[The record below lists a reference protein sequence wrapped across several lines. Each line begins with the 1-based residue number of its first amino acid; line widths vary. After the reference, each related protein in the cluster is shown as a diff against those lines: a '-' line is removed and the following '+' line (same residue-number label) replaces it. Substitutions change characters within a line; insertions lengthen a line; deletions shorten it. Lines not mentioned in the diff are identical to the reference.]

1 MRYSER
7 GFTLIELA
15 VAVAIIA
22 LIGSAAAATTFQ
34 VIRGSQSGNNRMTA
48 VSQIQNAGY
57 WIGRDVQMAES
68 VDADGLAFP
77 DFIVLNWTERDYDGG
92 DSIYHSA
99 TYFFEDLSDD
109 IGKLKREHWSS
120 AGANE
125 QTLIADYIYYDHDDP
140 DNSSKVSYQ
149 SPLLTL
155 QLTAISGDAAETRE
169 YRMQRRPNL

>member
-48 VSQIQNAGY
+48 VRQVQNAGY

-68 VDADGLAFP
+68 VDADGLSFP
-77 DFIVLNWTERDYDGG
+77 DFIVLNWTERDYSGG
-92 DSIYHSA
+92 DSIYHSVS
-99 TYFFEDLSDD
+99 YFFEDLSDD

-125 QTLIADYIYYDHDDP
+125 QTLVADYIYYDPDGP

-149 SPLLTL
+149 SPVLTL
-155 QLTAISGDAAETRE
+155 QLTAISGDAFETRE
-169 YRMQRRPNL
+169 YRIQRRPNL